1 MPEAVAE
8 LNALPPRAQERD
20 VASRDLLRL
29 RQALGSKPNRS
40 IEEEAYIVSTQD
52 PVEKLL
58 KQGRG
63 EGQLIQAR
71 AALRRV
77 LAVRK
82 LDPSPAEQ
90 AQIDA
95 CAHLATLNRWL
106 GQALLAQSAAEALQE
121 RATRSAQG
129 RRPKTARSS

>member
-20 VASRDLLRL
+20 VAWRDLLRL

-106 GQALLAQSAAEALQE
+106 GQALLAQSAAEALQG
-121 RATRSAQG
+121 RATSRAQG